1 MLILKIGII
10 TTKPLYMDLR
20 NFVLFHNTIK
30 FEIVD
35 SILDTIKDRK
45 EDIFKLIISS
55 PFRLDKVKSDLN
67 MISSFS
73 ITHINK
79 TGIYKDSV
87 IDKEYE
93 YLDISPLNVTKGSA
107 LTVLSDYLNLRKEN
121 ILSIGDNLNDI
132 DMFKSS
138 QISVAVRKFT

>member
-1 MLILKIGII
+1 
-10 TTKPLYMDLR
+10 
-20 NFVLFHNTIK
+20 
-30 FEIVD
+30 
-35 SILDTIKDRK
+35 
-45 EDIFKLIISS
+45 
-55 PFRLDKVKSDLN
+55 

>member
-55 PFRLDKVKSDLN
+55 PFRLDKVKSDLD

-107 LTVLSDYLNLRKEN
+107 LAVLSYYLNLRKEN

>member
-55 PFRLDKVKSDLN
+55 PFRLDKVKSDLD